1 VNDFDEEIVKA
12 CQSANMEF
20 IELIKKYQKESI
32 KCGRLQFLAITI
44 LSVTVILVS
53 VFAYLNNQK
62 WIEVFN
68 SYEYETIAY
77 TQDGNGINN
86 YNSGIMGDLDN
97 GANNSYTETDKEE
110 TTSNNNTCKKESE

>member
-20 IELIKKYQKESI
+20 IELIKKYQKESV
-32 KCGRLQFLAITI
+32 KCGRLQFLAIAI
-44 LSVTVILVS
+44 LSVTLILVS

-68 SYEYETIAY
+68 SYEYYSEEITC

-86 YNSGIMGDLDN
+86 YNNGIQGGVGN
-97 GANNSYTETDKEE
+97 GTNSC
-110 TTSNNNTCKKESE
+110 N

>member
-1 VNDFDEEIVKA
+1 MNDFDEEIVKA

-20 IELIKKYQKESI
+20 IELIKKYQKESV
-32 KCGRLQFLAITI
+32 KRGRLQFLAITI
-44 LSVTVILVS
+44 LSITVILVS
-53 VFAYLNNQK
+53 VFAYLNNKQ

-97 GANNSYTETDKEE
+97 GANNSYPETDKEE
-110 TTSNNNTCKKESE
+110 TASNNNTCKKESE